1 MQVDGSSIER
11 NTPEELLCEINCDE
25 NLDDDVTSDS
35 NVVLCEEYLMNGNI
49 KLVRREKSKII
60 VLYNLTRI
68 KILRIIV
75 GNVFSSV
82 SMWYKTSNKNM
93 RCIQI

>member
-25 NLDDDVTSDS
+25 NMDDDVTSDS

-60 VLYNLTRI
+60 RTVQ
-68 KILRIIV
+68 
-75 GNVFSSV
+75 F
-82 SMWYKTSNKNM
+82 NKNKDSENYC
-93 RCIQI
+93 RERFF